1 MSCERFSPNE
11 RIAVML
17 EVPSPLARRPIGRHL
32 IVAAAL
38 LGGLVV
44 QSAAPAANAP
54 SALPGAS
61 PGAPLPTAAAAPSA
75 PTATATPAGSAP
87 APAPGPQSSGGTVDE
102 QVQSL
107 KSDVLD
113 LNRDLF
119 VLEQELLYP
128 ANTQVAVFVSMD
140 AGTFFGLDAVQ
151 LKIDGKEVAD
161 YLYTPREVHAL
172 VQGGVQRLYVGNL
185 KVGKHEL
192 VAFFT
197 GKGPHNLDYTRGATL
212 EFQKD
217 IGAKYLEL
225 TITDD
230 QKKLQPQFRI
240 KDWD

>member
-1 MSCERFSPNE
+1 MP
-11 RIAVML
+11 
-17 EVPSPLARRPIGRHL
+17 EVPSPLARRPAGRCL
-32 IVAAAL
+32 TARLVLLAGLAAL
-38 LGGLVV
+38 
-44 QSAAPAANAP
+44 ADPAAFAETAPPAP
-54 SALPGAS
+54 STAS
-61 PGAPLPTAAAAPSA
+61 GAAAAPSA
-75 PTATATPAGSAP
+75 TAQTPAASPSATAQPAAGQGGS
-87 APAPGPQSSGGTVDE
+87 VDE

-128 ANTQVAVFVSMD
+128 ANTQVAVFVSID
-140 AGTFFGLDAVQ
+140 AGTFFALDAVQ
-151 LKIDGKEVAD
+151 LKIDGKQVAN

-192 VAFFT
+192 VAFLT

-212 EFQKD
+212 DFQKD

-240 KDWD
+240 RNWE

>member
-1 MSCERFSPNE
+1 
-11 RIAVML
+11 
-17 EVPSPLARRPIGRHL
+17 LAAKVALLAGLAAFLAAPVTFAAGPAP
-32 IVAAAL
+32 AAAA
-38 LGGLVV
+38 VTPPPPAITTPAATAPAATAPATP
-44 QSAAPAANAP
+44 AAPAP
-54 SALPGAS
+54 
-61 PGAPLPTAAAAPSA
+61 
-75 PTATATPAGSAP
+75 
-87 APAPGPQSSGGTVDE
+87 VDE

-140 AGTFFGLDAVQ
+140 AGTFFALDSVQ
-151 LKIDGKEVAD
+151 LKIDGKEVAN
-161 YLYTPREVHAL
+161 YLYTPREVNAL

-192 VAFFT
+192 VAFLT
-197 GKGPHNLDYTRGATL
+197 GKGPHARDYTRGATL
-212 EFQKD
+212 QFQKD

-230 QKKLQPQFRI
+230 QSKLQPQFRI
-240 KDWD
+240 KDWE

>member
-1 MSCERFSPNE
+1 MP
-11 RIAVML
+11 
-17 EVPSPLARRPIGRHL
+17 EVSLPLAGRPTGRSL
-32 IVAAAL
+32 IAAAAL
-38 LGGLVV
+38 LAGVV
-44 QSAAPAANAP
+44 ALSVAPAA
-54 SALPGAS
+54 SAQS
-61 PGAPLPTAAAAPSA
+61 PPPTAPQTAAQPAAADAQS
-75 PTATATPAGSAP
+75 TGGS
-87 APAPGPQSSGGTVDE
+87 VDQ

-140 AGTFFGLDAVQ
+140 AGTFFALDSVQ
-151 LKIDGKEVAD
+151 LKVDGKEVAD

-212 EFQKD
+212 QFQKD

>member
-1 MSCERFSPNE
+1 MP
-11 RIAVML
+11 
-17 EVPSPLARRPIGRHL
+17 EVPSSLVRRPAGRRL
-32 IVAAAL
+32 TAVFVLLAGLGAL
-38 LGGLVV
+38 VTNRATWA
-44 QSAAPAANAP
+44 QSAAPAPAAP
-54 SALPGAS
+54 PAAS
-61 PGAPLPTAAAAPSA
+61 PAGQ
-75 PTATATPAGSAP
+75 PAGAE
-87 APAPGPQSSGGTVDE
+87 GQGGGSVDE

-140 AGTFFGLDAVQ
+140 AGTFFALDSVQ
-151 LKIDGKEVAD
+151 LKIDGKEVAN

-185 KVGKHEL
+185 KVGKHQL
-192 VAFFT
+192 VAFLT
-197 GKGPHNLDYTRGATL
+197 GKGPHHLDYTRGATL
-212 EFQKD
+212 DFQKD

>member
-1 MSCERFSPNE
+1 MPE
-11 RIAVML
+11 A
-17 EVPSPLARRPIGRHL
+17 PSPLARRPAGGRL
-32 IVAAAL
+32 IARFLLLAGLAAL
-38 LGGLVV
+38 ATAPATYA
-44 QSAAPAANAP
+44 QAPASAA
-54 SALPGAS
+54 SAQAV
-61 PGAPLPTAAAAPSA
+61 
-75 PTATATPAGSAP
+75 TPAGAQG
-87 APAPGPQSSGGTVDE
+87 AGGGSVDE

-140 AGTFFGLDAVQ
+140 AGTFFALDSVQ

-161 YLYTPREVHAL
+161 YLYTPREVHSL

-185 KVGKHEL
+185 KVGKHQL
-192 VAFFT
+192 VAFLT
-197 GKGPHNLDYTRGATL
+197 GKGPHHLDYTRGATL
-212 EFQKD
+212 NFQKD

-240 KDWD
+240 QDWD

>member
-1 MSCERFSPNE
+1 
-11 RIAVML
+11 ML
-17 EVPSPLARRPIGRHL
+17 EVTLPLARRPAGRCLTAKSALLAGLAAL
-32 IVAAAL
+32 IAAPVTFAEPPLPAPTAVAAPTA
-38 LGGLVV
+38 VN
-44 QSAAPAANAP
+44 QPAATTSAAPV
-54 SALPGAS
+54 
-61 PGAPLPTAAAAPSA
+61 AAPA
-75 PTATATPAGSAP
+75 PTASPPPAAP
-87 APAPGPQSSGGTVDE
+87 PAVDE

-140 AGTFFGLDAVQ
+140 AGTFFALDSVQ
-151 LKIDGKEVAD
+151 LKIDGREVAN

-172 VQGGVQRLYVGNL
+172 VQGGVQRLFVGNL

-192 VAFFT
+192 VAFLT
-197 GKGPHNLDYTRGATL
+197 GKGPHARDYTRGATL
-212 EFQKD
+212 QFQKD

-230 QKKLQPQFRI
+230 QSKLQPQFRI
-240 KDWD
+240 KDWE

>member
-1 MSCERFSPNE
+1 VFAQSTT
-11 RIAVML
+11 
-17 EVPSPLARRPIGRHL
+17 
-32 IVAAAL
+32 AAAP
-38 LGGLVV
+38 
-44 QSAAPAANAP
+44 QAPPAQQQQPAQP
-54 SALPGAS
+54 
-61 PGAPLPTAAAAPSA
+61 AAAAPA
-75 PTATATPAGSAP
+75 
-87 APAPGPQSSGGTVDE
+87 SGGPVDD

-140 AGTFFGLDAVQ
+140 AGTFFALDSVQ

-185 KVGKHEL
+185 KVGKHQL
-192 VAFFT
+192 VAFLT
-197 GKGPHNLDYTRGATL
+197 GKGPHHLDYTRGATL
-212 EFQKD
+212 DFQKD

-240 KDWD
+240 KDWE

>member
-1 MSCERFSPNE
+1 MPD
-11 RIAVML
+11 
-17 EVPSPLARRPIGRHL
+17 VPSLPARRPAGRCL
-32 IVAAAL
+32 TAKVAL
-38 LGGLVV
+38 LAGFF
-44 QSAAPAANAP
+44 
-54 SALPGAS
+54 ALQLTAGAL
-61 PGAPLPTAAAAPSA
+61 AQ
-75 PTATATPAGSAP
+75 TATPAAASP
-87 APAPGPQSSGGTVDE
+87 AATPPPATVQPAAAQPAGAGVDQ

-140 AGTFFGLDAVQ
+140 AGTFFALDTVQ
-151 LKIDGKEVAD
+151 LKIDGKEVAN
-161 YLYTPREVHAL
+161 YLYTPRETHAL

-185 KVGKHEL
+185 KVGKHQL

-197 GKGPHNLDYTRGATL
+197 GKGPHELDYTRGATL
-212 EFQKD
+212 DFQKT

-230 QKKLQPQFRI
+230 QSKLQPQFRI
-240 KDWD
+240 KDWE

>member
-1 MSCERFSPNE
+1 MSCARSLPNE
-11 RIAVML
+11 RTATMPD
-17 EVPSPLARRPIGRHL
+17 VPSPLARRPAGSYL
-32 IVAAAL
+32 TAGFALFAGLAAL
-38 LGGLVV
+38 
-44 QSAAPAANAP
+44 AMAPATFAKSPAP
-54 SALPGAS
+54 TPSQ
-61 PGAPLPTAAAAPSA
+61 TAAQ
-75 PTATATPAGSAP
+75 PAEAGAQGAGGS
-87 APAPGPQSSGGTVDE
+87 VDE

-140 AGTFFGLDAVQ
+140 AGTFFALDSVQ

-192 VAFFT
+192 VAFLT

-212 EFQKD
+212 DFDKD
-217 IGAKYLEL
+217 IGAKY
-225 TITDD
+225 
-230 QKKLQPQFRI
+230 
-240 KDWD
+240 

>member
-1 MSCERFSPNE
+1 MP
-11 RIAVML
+11 
-17 EVPSPLARRPIGRHL
+17 EVPSPLVRRPAGRCL
-32 IVAAAL
+32 TARLALLAGLAAL
-38 LGGLVV
+38 
-44 QSAAPAANAP
+44 ATAPAATFAQSPTPVAATPTVTAGGSSATP
-54 SALPGAS
+54 SAVTP
-61 PGAPLPTAAAAPSA
+61 
-75 PTATATPAGSAP
+75 PTATSQPAGAATPAG
-87 APAPGPQSSGGTVDE
+87 GPVDE

-140 AGTFFGLDAVQ
+140 AGTFFALDSVQ

-192 VAFFT
+192 VAFLT

-212 EFQKD
+212 DFQKD
-217 IGAKYLEL
+217 IGAKYLQL
-225 TITDD
+225 SITDD
-230 QKKLQPQFRI
+230 QRKLQPQFRI
-240 KDWD
+240 KDTE

>member
-1 MSCERFSPNE
+1 MP
-11 RIAVML
+11 
-17 EVPSPLARRPIGRHL
+17 EVSLPLARQPAGRCL
-32 IVAAAL
+32 TAKVALLAALAALAAMPAAFAQTPVPAAAAPASPA
-38 LGGLVV
+38 V
-44 QSAAPAANAP
+44 QSAA
-54 SALPGAS
+54 
-61 PGAPLPTAAAAPSA
+61 
-75 PTATATPAGSAP
+75 
-87 APAPGPQSSGGTVDE
+87 GGGVDG

-128 ANTQVAVFVSMD
+128 ANTQVAVFVSLD
-140 AGTFFGLDAVQ
+140 AGTFFALDSVQ
-151 LKIDGKEVAD
+151 LKIDGKEVAN
-161 YLYTPREVHAL
+161 YLYTPREVNAL
-172 VQGGVQRLYVGNL
+172 VQGGVQRLFVGNL

-192 VAFFT
+192 VAFLT
-197 GKGPHNLDYTRGATL
+197 GKGPHDRDYTRGATL

-230 QKKLQPQFRI
+230 QGKLQPQFRI

>member
-1 MSCERFSPNE
+1 MPD
-11 RIAVML
+11 
-17 EVPSPLARRPIGRHL
+17 VPPLPARRLAGRCL
-32 IVAAAL
+32 TAKVAL
-38 LGGLVV
+38 LAGLMALQVTAGV
-44 QSAAPAANAP
+44 AFAQTAASTPASATAPPAA
-54 SALPGAS
+54 SQ
-61 PGAPLPTAAAAPSA
+61 
-75 PTATATPAGSAP
+75 PADAG
-87 APAPGPQSSGGTVDE
+87 VDA

-140 AGTFFGLDAVQ
+140 AGTFFALDAVQ
-151 LKIDGKEVAD
+151 LKIDGKEVAN
-161 YLYTPREVHAL
+161 YLYTPRETHAL

-192 VAFFT
+192 VAFLT
-197 GKGPHNLDYTRGATL
+197 GKGPHDLDYTRGATL
-212 EFQKD
+212 DFEKD

-230 QKKLQPQFRI
+230 QRKLQPQFRL
-240 KDWD
+240 KDWE

>member
-1 MSCERFSPNE
+1 MPD
-11 RIAVML
+11 
-17 EVPSPLARRPIGRHL
+17 VPSSPARRPTGRCL
-32 IVAAAL
+32 TARVALLAGFLALQATGAAL
-38 LGGLVV
+38 A
-44 QSAAPAANAP
+44 QSAAPAV
-54 SALPGAS
+54 AS
-61 PGAPLPTAAAAPSA
+61 PAAPPPA
-75 PTATATPAGSAP
+75 ATQPSG
-87 APAPGPQSSGGTVDE
+87 PGVDQ

-140 AGTFFGLDAVQ
+140 AGTFFALDSVQ
-151 LKIDGKEVAD
+151 LKIDGKQVAN
-161 YLYTPREVHAL
+161 YLYTPRETHAL

-197 GKGPHNLDYTRGATL
+197 GKGPHALDYTRGATL
-212 EFQKD
+212 DFQKT

-230 QKKLQPQFRI
+230 QSKLQPQFRI
-240 KDWD
+240 KDWE

>member
-1 MSCERFSPNE
+1 LTAR
-11 RIAVML
+11 
-17 EVPSPLARRPIGRHL
+17 LALLAGL
-32 IVAAAL
+32 AAL
-38 LGGLVV
+38 
-44 QSAAPAANAP
+44 ATAPAATFAQSP
-54 SALPGAS
+54 ATAAGPATAL
-61 PGAPLPTAAAAPSA
+61 AAAPPAAA
-75 PTATATPAGSAP
+75 PPATPPQSAGSVAP
-87 APAPGPQSSGGTVDE
+87 AGGPVDE

-128 ANTQVAVFVSMD
+128 ANTQVAVFVSID
-140 AGTFFGLDAVQ
+140 AGTFFALDSVQ

-172 VQGGVQRLYVGNL
+172 FQGGVQRLYVGNL

-192 VAFFT
+192 VAFLT

-212 EFQKD
+212 DFQKD

-230 QKKLQPQFRI
+230 QKKLQPEFRI
-240 KDWD
+240 KDWE

>member
-1 MSCERFSPNE
+1 MPH
-11 RIAVML
+11 
-17 EVPSPLARRPIGRHL
+17 VPSLLARRLAGRCL
-32 IVAAAL
+32 TAKLALLAGFLALQATAGAALAQTAAPTTPPAAA
-38 LGGLVV
+38 V
-44 QSAAPAANAP
+44 QPA
-54 SALPGAS
+54 
-61 PGAPLPTAAAAPSA
+61 
-75 PTATATPAGSAP
+75 
-87 APAPGPQSSGGTVDE
+87 APAPGVDG

-140 AGTFFGLDAVQ
+140 AGTFFALDSVQ
-151 LKIDGKEVAD
+151 LKVDGKEVAN
-161 YLYTPREVHAL
+161 YLYTPREVHSL

-212 EFQKD
+212 DFQKD

-225 TITDD
+225 TITDE
-230 QKKLQPQFRI
+230 QRKLQPQFRI
-240 KDWD
+240 KDWE

>member
-1 MSCERFSPNE
+1 MPD
-11 RIAVML
+11 
-17 EVPSPLARRPIGRHL
+17 VPSPLARRPAGSCL
-32 IVAAAL
+32 TAGFALLAGLAAL
-38 LGGLVV
+38 ATAPAAFA
-44 QSAAPAANAP
+44 QSATPSAAPAATSSAP
-54 SALPGAS
+54 PGA
-61 PGAPLPTAAAAPSA
+61 TAAAPGGQ
-75 PTATATPAGSAP
+75 AGEA
-87 APAPGPQSSGGTVDE
+87 VDE

-140 AGTFFGLDAVQ
+140 AGTFFALDSVQ

-192 VAFFT
+192 VAFLT

-212 EFQKD
+212 DFDKD

-230 QKKLQPQFRI
+230 QRKLQPQFRI

>member
-1 MSCERFSPNE
+1 MP
-11 RIAVML
+11 
-17 EVPSPLARRPIGRHL
+17 EVPSPPACRPAGRCLTVRLALLAGLAALATVPATFARSPAPAEPGSPTASSSPTAASTA
-32 IVAAAL
+32 VAASTATP
-38 LGGLVV
+38 
-44 QSAAPAANAP
+44 QPPP
-54 SALPGAS
+54 SQ
-61 PGAPLPTAAAAPSA
+61 PGAPQPAAAADSQA
-75 PTATATPAGSAP
+75 AAGPA
-87 APAPGPQSSGGTVDE
+87 VDE

-140 AGTFFGLDAVQ
+140 AGTFFSLDTVQ
-151 LKIDGKEVAD
+151 LKIDGKEVAN

-197 GKGPHNLDYTRGATL
+197 GKGPHDRDYTRGASL
-212 EFQKD
+212 EFRKD

-230 QKKLQPQFRI
+230 QGKLQPQFRI
-240 KDWD
+240 KNWE

>member
-1 MSCERFSPNE
+1 MP
-11 RIAVML
+11 
-17 EVPSPLARRPIGRHL
+17 EVPLPFARRPAGRCL
-32 IVAAAL
+32 TAKVTLLAGLAAL
-38 LGGLVV
+38 AATAVTFAAPPQPPPV
-44 QSAAPAANAP
+44 QSAA
-54 SALPGAS
+54 SGAQ
-61 PGAPLPTAAAAPSA
+61 GA
-75 PTATATPAGSAP
+75 
-87 APAPGPQSSGGTVDE
+87 GGAVDE

-128 ANTQVAVFVSMD
+128 ANTQVAVFVSID
-140 AGTFFGLDAVQ
+140 AGTFFALDSVQ

-192 VAFFT
+192 VAFLT
-197 GKGPHNLDYTRGATL
+197 GKGPHDLDYTRGATL
-212 EFQKD
+212 DFQKD

-230 QKKLQPQFRI
+230 QTKLQPQFRI
-240 KDWD
+240 KDWE

>member
-1 MSCERFSPNE
+1 
-11 RIAVML
+11 ML
-17 EVPSPLARRPIGRHL
+17 EVTLPLARRPAGRCL
-32 IVAAAL
+32 AAKVALLAGLAAFLAAPVTFAAGPAPAAAA
-38 LGGLVV
+38 VTPPPPAITTPAATAPATP
-44 QSAAPAANAP
+44 AAPAP
-54 SALPGAS
+54 
-61 PGAPLPTAAAAPSA
+61 
-75 PTATATPAGSAP
+75 
-87 APAPGPQSSGGTVDE
+87 VDE

-140 AGTFFGLDAVQ
+140 AGTFFALDSVQ
-151 LKIDGKEVAD
+151 LKIDGKEVAN
-161 YLYTPREVHAL
+161 YLYTPREVNAL

-192 VAFFT
+192 VAFLT
-197 GKGPHNLDYTRGATL
+197 GKGPHARDYTRGATL
-212 EFQKD
+212 QFQKD

-230 QKKLQPQFRI
+230 QSKLQPQFRI
-240 KDWD
+240 KDWE

>member
-1 MSCERFSPNE
+1 MPD
-11 RIAVML
+11 
-17 EVPSPLARRPIGRHL
+17 VPSPLVRWLARRLAGRCL
-32 IVAAAL
+32 TAKVALLAGLLALQASAGAAL
-38 LGGLVV
+38 A
-44 QSAAPAANAP
+44 QTAAPAA
-54 SALPGAS
+54 
-61 PGAPLPTAAAAPSA
+61 
-75 PTATATPAGSAP
+75 ATPPAASQPAG
-87 APAPGPQSSGGTVDE
+87 GGVDE

-140 AGTFFGLDAVQ
+140 AGTFFALDSVQ
-151 LKIDGKEVAD
+151 LKIDGKEVAN
-161 YLYTPREVHAL
+161 YLYTPRETHAL

-197 GKGPHNLDYTRGATL
+197 GKGPHALDYTRGATL
-212 EFQKD
+212 DFQKT

-230 QKKLQPQFRI
+230 QSKLQPQFRI
-240 KDWD
+240 KDWE

>member
-1 MSCERFSPNE
+1 MPD
-11 RIAVML
+11 
-17 EVPSPLARRPIGRHL
+17 VPSSPARRPTGRCL
-32 IVAAAL
+32 TARVALLAGFLALQATGAAL
-38 LGGLVV
+38 A
-44 QSAAPAANAP
+44 QSAAPAV
-54 SALPGAS
+54 AS
-61 PGAPLPTAAAAPSA
+61 PAAPPPA
-75 PTATATPAGSAP
+75 ATQPSS
-87 APAPGPQSSGGTVDE
+87 PGVDQ

-140 AGTFFGLDAVQ
+140 AGTFFALDSVQ
-151 LKIDGKEVAD
+151 LKIDGKQVAN
-161 YLYTPREVHAL
+161 YLYTPRETHAL

-197 GKGPHNLDYTRGATL
+197 GKGPHALDYTRGATL
-212 EFQKD
+212 DFQKT

-230 QKKLQPQFRI
+230 QSKLQPQFRI
-240 KDWD
+240 KDWE

>member
-1 MSCERFSPNE
+1 MSD
-11 RIAVML
+11 
-17 EVPSPLARRPIGRHL
+17 VPSLLARRLAGRCL
-32 IVAAAL
+32 TVKIAL
-38 LGGLVV
+38 LAGFLVLQASGG
-44 QSAAPAANAP
+44 NAL
-54 SALPGAS
+54 AQ
-61 PGAPLPTAAAAPSA
+61 TAAASVASP
-75 PTATATPAGSAP
+75 PATARSAGA
-87 APAPGPQSSGGTVDE
+87 GVDG

-140 AGTFFGLDAVQ
+140 AGTFFALDAVQ
-151 LKIDGKEVAD
+151 LKIDGKEVAN
-161 YLYTPREVHAL
+161 YLYTPRETHAL

-197 GKGPHNLDYTRGATL
+197 GKGPHALDYTRGATL
-212 EFQKD
+212 DFDKT

-230 QKKLQPQFRI
+230 QNKLQPQFRI
-240 KDWD
+240 KDWE

>member
-1 MSCERFSPNE
+1 MP
-11 RIAVML
+11 
-17 EVPSPLARRPIGRHL
+17 EVPSLFARRPAGRCL
-32 IVAAAL
+32 TANVALLAAIVALTAVPATFAA
-38 LGGLVV
+38 
-44 QSAAPAANAP
+44 
-54 SALPGAS
+54 
-61 PGAPLPTAAAAPSA
+61 TAAAVAQPAAPQ
-75 PTATATPAGSAP
+75 PAAAQPP
-87 APAPGPQSSGGTVDE
+87 APLQPAAAASGAGGAVDE

-140 AGTFFGLDAVQ
+140 AGTFFALDSVQ

-172 VQGGVQRLYVGNL
+172 AQGGVQRLYVGNL

-192 VAFFT
+192 VAFLI
-197 GKGPHNLDYTRGATL
+197 GKGPHHLDYTRGTTL
-212 EFQKD
+212 DFQKN

-225 TITDD
+225 TITDN
-230 QKKLQPQFRI
+230 QAKLQPQFRI
-240 KDWD
+240 KDWE

>member
-1 MSCERFSPNE
+1 MPD
-11 RIAVML
+11 
-17 EVPSPLARRPIGRHL
+17 VPSLPARRLAGRCL
-32 IVAAAL
+32 TAKVALLAGFLALQAAA
-38 LGGLVV
+38 
-44 QSAAPAANAP
+44 
-54 SALPGAS
+54 GATF
-61 PGAPLPTAAAAPSA
+61 AQTAAAP
-75 PTATATPAGSAP
+75 PPPAASQP
-87 APAPGPQSSGGTVDE
+87 SGGGVDE

-128 ANTQVAVFVSMD
+128 ANTQVAVFVSID
-140 AGTFFGLDAVQ
+140 AGTFFALDSVQ

-172 VQGGVQRLYVGNL
+172 VQGGVHRLYVGNL
-185 KVGKHEL
+185 KAGKHEL

-197 GKGPHNLDYTRGATL
+197 GKGPHQLDYTRGATL
-212 EFQKD
+212 DFQKD

-230 QKKLQPQFRI
+230 QHKLQPQFRI
-240 KDWD
+240 KDWE

>member
-1 MSCERFSPNE
+1 
-11 RIAVML
+11 ML
-17 EVPSPLARRPIGRHL
+17 EVPSPLARRPIGWHL

-38 LGGLVV
+38 LGGLVA
-44 QSAAPAANAP
+44 QSAASAANAP

-61 PGAPLPTAAAAPSA
+61 PSAPVPSAAP
-75 PTATATPAGSAP
+75 PATAPP
-87 APAPGPQSSGGTVDE
+87 VDE

>member
-1 MSCERFSPNE
+1 MPD
-11 RIAVML
+11 
-17 EVPSPLARRPIGRHL
+17 VPSSPARRLAGRCL
-32 IVAAAL
+32 TAKVALLAGLLALQATAGAAL
-38 LGGLVV
+38 A
-44 QSAAPAANAP
+44 Q
-54 SALPGAS
+54 
-61 PGAPLPTAAAAPSA
+61 TAAAAVASPPA
-75 PTATATPAGSAP
+75 VAQPAGD
-87 APAPGPQSSGGTVDE
+87 GVDA

-140 AGTFFGLDAVQ
+140 AGTFFALDSVQ
-151 LKIDGKEVAD
+151 LKIDGKEVAN
-161 YLYTPREVHAL
+161 YLYTPRETHAL

-192 VAFFT
+192 VAFLT
-197 GKGPHNLDYTRGATL
+197 GKGPHDLDYTRGATL
-212 EFQKD
+212 DFQKD

-230 QKKLQPQFRI
+230 QHKLQPQFRI
-240 KDWD
+240 KDWE

>member
-1 MSCERFSPNE
+1 MP
-11 RIAVML
+11 
-17 EVPSPLARRPIGRHL
+17 EVPLPLARRPAGRCFTL
-32 IVAAAL
+32 KVALLAGLAAMAAASAAFADSP
-38 LGGLVV
+38 GSPPAV
-44 QSAAPAANAP
+44 AAPAA
-54 SALPGAS
+54 
-61 PGAPLPTAAAAPSA
+61 AAD
-75 PTATATPAGSAP
+75 TR
-87 APAPGPQSSGGTVDE
+87 SSDGQPVDE

-140 AGTFFGLDAVQ
+140 AGTFFALDTVQ
-151 LKIDGKEVAD
+151 LKIDGKEVAN
-161 YLYTPREVHAL
+161 YLYTPREVNAL

-185 KVGKHEL
+185 KAGKHEL

-197 GKGPHNLDYTRGATL
+197 GKGPHDRDYTRGASL
-212 EFQKD
+212 QFQKD

-230 QKKLQPQFRI
+230 QSKLQPQFRI